1 MLRLQSVCVTGA
13 WAGGRAGD
21 PAKWAQKQ
29 KGDGPGQAE
38 RVTQMDLAGFERG
51 ACPGSAG
58 TQQDLSTADGR
69 RCFSGTPAKGFSF
82 VG

>member
-13 WAGGRAGD
+13 WAGGRAGG
-21 PAKWAQKQ
+21 PAKWAQGQ

-38 RVTQMDLAGFERG
+38 HVTQMDLAGFERG
-51 ACPGSAG
+51 AHPSSAG
-58 TQQDLSTADGR
+58 TQQDVSTADGR
-69 RCFSGTPAKGFSF
+69 RAPVGTLAKGVSF